1 MQLNTQHHHNSMLLF
16 TSMLHLPLSYILAVH
31 NILFSMQ
38 YARIIANNGQN
49 NSALL
54 VQSSWQQCSI
64 LLLFERLIAY
74 CILSQ
79 SIFQSIL
86 YSTVCSL
93 WHTTTVF
100 QNTAKI
106 MSLFLFQTHFCQMS
120 VSVHTEQQSA
130 NLTQH
135 VTFTITLMTSDCPCL
150 LALSY
155 NY

>member
-31 NILFSMQ
+31 NILFSLQ

-64 LLLFERLIAY
+64 LLLFERLIIEY

-93 WHTTTVF
+93 WHTTTV
-100 QNTAKI
+100 
-106 MSLFLFQTHFCQMS
+106 FQTHFCQMS

-135 VTFTITLMTSDCPCL
+135 VTFTITLMTSDCLCL